1 MAQPPFPRGTGT
13 LAGLTSTSK
22 QVFQNTHFTVLVEE
36 RRGLVRTLRNDKPFA
51 SIEEVEVVFTGLI
64 DALDRL
70 DRARYA
76 LLADIR
82 AAPGRNDPQF
92 EAAIQRLVPR
102 WIGGFRKVGVLVKSA
117 VGMLQIQRYAR
128 QDGIERLVSTEEAE
142 FLSYLTQ
149 ESGP

>member
-1 MAQPPFPRGTGT
+1 MAQPPAPRGTAT

-22 QVFQNTHFTVLVEE
+22 QVFQNTHFTVLVEA
-36 RRGLVRTLRNDKPFA
+36 RVGLVLTLRNDKPFM
-51 SIEEVEVVFTGLI
+51 SIDEVERVFAGLI

-70 DRARYA
+70 GRERYV

-82 AAPGRNDPQF
+82 AAPGRNDPEF
-92 EAAIQRLVPR
+92 EAAIQRLRPR

-128 QDGIERLVSTEEAE
+128 QDGIERMVSNDEAE
-142 FLSYLTQ
+142 LLSYLTQ
-149 ESGP
+149 EP